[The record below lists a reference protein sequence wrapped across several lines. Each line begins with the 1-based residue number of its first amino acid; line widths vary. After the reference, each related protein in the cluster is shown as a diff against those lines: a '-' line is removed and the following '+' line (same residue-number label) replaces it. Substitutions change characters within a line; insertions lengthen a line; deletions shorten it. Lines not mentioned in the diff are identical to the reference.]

1 MFWTSSEVTQDR
13 RGVPMVPMV
22 HGARTISGSHGIRED
37 PNAVGRGG
45 RVAEVRGFLISE
57 IERASWLF
65 HRPDRD
71 AVGIDHGGLKA
82 LRVQAVSG

>member
-1 MFWTSSEVTQDR
+1 
-13 RGVPMVPMV
+13 MVP
-22 HGARTISGSHGIRED
+22 GARTISGSHGIRED

-65 HRPDRD
+65 HCPDRD
-71 AVGIDHGGLKA
+71 AVSIDHGGLKA
-82 LRVQAVSG
+82 CVSKQFLDDSDIVVGLRRNGERSGW